1 MSDARPRLTLGLFLA
16 GLVLGVVGQL
26 VLAPGGRATQY
37 AVLPATAEPPA
48 AAAVAAAIVRDD
60 ARGLAKS
67 LDQDVLKSLGQAL
80 EPIVGV
86 TELRFVGATEL
97 DGRVM
102 AAYVAKGKDLSGEKR
117 IVGFVLRVQA
127 DEVVGVN

>member
-1 MSDARPRLTLGLFLA
+1 MSDARTAVTLGLFVA

-26 VLAPGGRATQY
+26 VLAPAAQPTPL
-37 AVLPATAEPPA
+37 AALPPTAEPPA
-48 AAAVAAAIVRDD
+48 AATVASAIIRDD

-80 EPIVGV
+80 EPIVEV

-117 IVGFVLRVQA
+117 IVGLVLRVQE